1 MFNFFKKK
9 KSSNDLASPMDGNV
23 IAITEVDDPVFAS
36 KAMGDGFA
44 VEPENGAVYA
54 PVVGKVTS
62 IFPTKHAIGLLTAA
76 GAEILLHIVINTVD
90 LGGEGF
96 EILVSEGAAVD
107 LDTKLD
113 EVDLTYLQQQNKPTT
128 TMVIL
133 ANSCDVTFNVKTGNA
148 TAKTVIGKLN

>member
-76 GAEILLHIVINTVD
+76 GAEILLHIGINTVD

-107 LDTKLD
+107 LDTKLA
-113 EVDLTYLQQQNKPTT
+113 EVDLAYLQQQNKPTT
-128 TMVIL
+128 TMVIW
-133 ANSCDVTFNVKTGNA
+133 ANSGDATVNVKTGNA